1 MVASHFGFYCA
12 EVLKI
17 KDAVTGDTVPMLV
30 NKAQTYLQAQA
41 EAQIEEMGM
50 VGLMVLKGRQVGCT
64 QWVAARYFRKV
75 SLSRGRRVYV
85 LAHGRRHSASA
96 GASSTTGSP
105 STAPLTTYRGSHQNP
120 RQVSSD
126 GRGAMQVVRVKHV
139 KSYRRRG
146 RVFWYHRLTK
156 ERLPDDEAKRIARV
170 LEINATLDDRRDDV
184 IPGSLGDL
192 ICCYKAAPEFT
203 RLAASTRET
212 YLRYLDLIERAVADT
227 TVADI
232 DAAWLYQARDGVADT
247 PRSADILLSIF
258 SVLLNFA
265 VARGWRPDNPAQHVK
280 KLRGGK
286 SYEPWPAVAIERF
299 RAGANPCLV
308 WAMELA
314 IFTGQRRADVLAMQ
328 WRHIEG
334 GMISVAQQKTGQRLL
349 IPIHE
354 ELATVLKDIPRV
366 GMNIV
371 HRQDGRAY
379 TGSGFASIFQ
389 REKRRLGLGGLQFH
403 GLRHTAAAQL
413 AEAGATD
420 REIMAILGH
429 RTTAMVTRYTRG
441 AEQERL
447 ARAAIVKLES
457 RTKVSNTPKS
467 TV

>member
-1 MVASHFGFYCA
+1 
-12 EVLKI
+12 
-17 KDAVTGDTVPMLV
+17 
-30 NKAQTYLQAQA
+30 
-41 EAQIEEMGM
+41 
-50 VGLMVLKGRQVGCT
+50 
-64 QWVAARYFRKV
+64 
-75 SLSRGRRVYV
+75 
-85 LAHGRRHSASA
+85 
-96 GASSTTGSP
+96 
-105 STAPLTTYRGSHQNP
+105 
-120 RQVSSD
+120 
-126 GRGAMQVVRVKHV
+126 
-139 KSYRRRG
+139 
-146 RVFWYHRLTK
+146 
-156 ERLPDDEAKRIARV
+156 
-170 LEINATLDDRRDDV
+170 
-184 IPGSLGDL
+184 
-192 ICCYKAAPEFT
+192 
-203 RLAASTRET
+203 
-212 YLRYLDLIERAVADT
+212 
-227 TVADI
+227 
-232 DAAWLYQARDGVADT
+232 
-247 PRSADILLSIF
+247 
-258 SVLLNFA
+258 
-265 VARGWRPDNPAQHVK
+265 
-280 KLRGGK
+280 
-286 SYEPWPAVAIERF
+286 
-299 RAGANPCLV
+299 
-308 WAMELA
+308 MELA

-354 ELATVLKDIPRV
+354 ELATVLKGIPRV
-366 GMNIV
+366 GTNIV